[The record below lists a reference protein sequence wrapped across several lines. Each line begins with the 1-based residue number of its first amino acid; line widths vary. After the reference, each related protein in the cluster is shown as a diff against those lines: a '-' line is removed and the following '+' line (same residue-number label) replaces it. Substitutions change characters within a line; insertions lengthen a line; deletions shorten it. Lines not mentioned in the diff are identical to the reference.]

1 MAVNQDRYWM
11 SRSFVITMTGI
22 LGAFVLAYLLK
33 SETIATVIV
42 PAMGLNWFGGKV
54 LKKKDNG

>member
-1 MAVNQDRYWM
+1 MREDRYWM
-11 SRSFVITMTGI
+11 SRSFVIAMSGI
-22 LGAFVLAYLLK
+22 VGAFVLAYLLK

-54 LKKKDNG
+54 FKK